1 MKHTLII
8 YILFFAFMG
17 MACYS
22 HKGESS
28 AEPSEKRSMMEKNGR
43 KMLLDARQALEKGN
57 YNAARKAIKDLREN
71 FPLALNAR
79 EEAILLADS
88 IELFEARQQLEEVDK
103 FINQERMEKKDSLQA
118 EYDEL
123 CQKVKFYL
131 RKLQYDQKNKQLH

>member
-1 MKHTLII
+1 
-8 YILFFAFMG
+8 MG
-17 MACYS
+17 MACNS

>member
-17 MACYS
+17 MACNS

-28 AEPSEKRSMMEKNGR
+28 DEPSEKRSMMEKNGR

>member
-1 MKHTLII
+1 
-8 YILFFAFMG
+8 MG
-17 MACYS
+17 MACNS

-103 FINQERMEKKDSLQA
+103 FIIQERMEKKDSLQA

>member
-1 MKHTLII
+1 
-8 YILFFAFMG
+8 
-17 MACYS
+17 
-22 HKGESS
+22 
-28 AEPSEKRSMMEKNGR
+28 MEKNGR

>member
-17 MACYS
+17 MACSS

-103 FINQERMEKKDSLQA
+103 LINQERMEKKDSLQA

>member
-1 MKHTLII
+1 
-8 YILFFAFMG
+8 MG
-17 MACYS
+17 MACNS

-43 KMLLDARQALEKGN
+43 KMLLDARQALEEGN

>member
-8 YILFFAFMG
+8 YILFFSFMG
-17 MACYS
+17 MACNS

-43 KMLLDARQALEKGN
+43 KMLLDARQALEEGN

-103 FINQERMEKKDSLQA
+103 LINQERMEKKDSLQA

>member
-8 YILFFAFMG
+8 YILFFAFMA
-17 MACYS
+17 MACNS

-103 FINQERMEKKDSLQA
+103 FIIQERMEKKDSLQA

>member
-1 MKHTLII
+1 
-8 YILFFAFMG
+8 MG
-17 MACYS
+17 MACNS

-103 FINQERMEKKDSLQA
+103 LINQERMEKKDSLQA

>member
-17 MACYS
+17 MACNS